1 MSCKR
6 RNRLL
11 QGSVAG
17 KRHAGP
23 YGYGWYWLRM
33 MMNKVV
39 LTVVMVMVMMM
50 LMMMTMT
57 MTRLWFCRQHSHV
70 VAK

>member
-1 MSCKR
+1 
-6 RNRLL
+6 
-11 QGSVAG
+11 
-17 KRHAGP
+17 
-23 YGYGWYWLRM
+23 M

-57 MTRLWFCRQHSHV
+57 MTRLWFCRQHSDV
-70 VAK
+70 MAK

>member
-1 MSCKR
+1 
-6 RNRLL
+6 
-11 QGSVAG
+11 
-17 KRHAGP
+17 
-23 YGYGWYWLRM
+23 M

-70 VAK
+70 MAK

>member
-1 MSCKR
+1 
-6 RNRLL
+6 
-11 QGSVAG
+11 
-17 KRHAGP
+17 
-23 YGYGWYWLRM
+23 M

-57 MTRLWFCRQHSHV
+57 MTRLWFCRQHSPV
-70 VAK
+70 MAK